1 MNERQKAWNKW
12 VVMAPK
18 NIRKYF
24 LMIENDSHRLH
35 AIDALD
41 LLSTKDLAAV
51 EEFLEEQ
58 Q

>member
-18 NIRKYF
+18 NI
-24 LMIENDSHRLH
+24 
-35 AIDALD
+35 
-41 LLSTKDLAAV
+41 LSIKDLAAV